1 MEPDP
6 VGEAPTTSEASP
18 TGPTLPPETTLAIG
32 STAGT
37 TTPPEPSAY
46 TGDIVGYDLMTIQ
59 LNGED
64 LLVAIADNNALRAR
78 GLMGVTE
85 FGDLDG
91 MVFAWPEPH
100 IGTFWMWTVPIALDV
115 AFFNADGSL
124 IDVLEM
130 APCMDGNS
138 FDCPRYQPS
147 VSYVY
152 ALERQAGRLV
162 TLPDNAIL
170 DIDPGQLFQQ

>member
-18 TGPTLPPETTLAIG
+18 AGPTPPPETTLAIG

-37 TTPPEPSAY
+37 TTPTETSVY
-46 TGDIVGYDLMTIQ
+46 TGDIVGYELMTVQ

-91 MVFAWPEPH
+91 MLFAWQEPH
-100 IGTFWMWTVPIALDV
+100 VGAFWMWTVPIPLDV
-115 AFFNADGSL
+115 AVFDANGAL

-130 APCMDGNS
+130 APCIDGNS
-138 FDCPRYQPS
+138 TDCPRYQPDGA
-147 VSYVY
+147 YVY
-152 ALERQAGRLV
+152 ALERHEGDLV
-162 TLPDNAIL
+162 TLSQNAVL
-170 DIDPGQLFQQ
+170 NLEPGRLFQD